1 MTPYSAIRPTCPH
14 CGLTLRTVV
23 AGIVTQAPTAHNIND
38 NVSLT
43 LRVGPTATGMS
54 GLIEV
59 SHNCQCGWHGAW
71 HDLYDLPDSGFNEA
85 PAHPEAHSAGQLSA
99 AFYGC

>member
-23 AGIVTQAPTAHNIND
+23 AGIVTQAPTAHSIND
-38 NVSLT
+38 NVLLT

-54 GLIEV
+54 GHIEV
-59 SHNCQCGWHGAW
+59 CLNCKCGWHGPW
-71 HDLYDLPDSGFNEA
+71 YDLQDLHDSGFDEA
-85 PAHPEAHSAGQLSA
+85 PAHPNAYSAEQLAA
-99 AFYGC
+99 AFFGC

>member
-1 MTPYSAIRPTCPH
+1 
-14 CGLTLRTVV
+14 
-23 AGIVTQAPTAHNIND
+23 
-38 NVSLT
+38 
-43 LRVGPTATGMS
+43 MS

-85 PAHPEAHSAGQLSA
+85 PAHPEAPSAGQLSA